1 MSTVL
6 ELLLGGQVVP
16 QMLIEWLDGL
26 PVKGILGDVSS
37 QRIEFIPVFLNFL
50 RDQSSSILQI
60 GLTGGLTPNKCSS
73 LVRAIKYVSP
83 GKDPGMRSR
92 ARKHYTSARAKTLKF
107 LESPDKNGKLGEG
120 TSVPDV
126 GQLLR
131 EAEYPLTVNRGA
143 VTSCLNKNL
152 YCSTP
157 KGTGDRTKSPNQQGY
172 ASPKLTSPDY
182 PSGERNAWAKRQSQE
197 TSDRGGRGN
206 FNSEKRHSEQRLSL
220 GDFLQSD
227 TKKGIKKRSPLPRD
241 NSARNNTSGMVR
253 QTSRTLDITDEN
265 AFPVV
270 GCVPQQEKQPK
281 RRINP
286 TRITPVSASRSNKS
300 NPFGQNSKNMFG
312 FPQGQSPST
321 SFNSVS
327 EEGSKTL
334 EEEREMLRQE
344 RLKWQEVASKDNNLK
359 SSGRDT
365 PPNLAL
371 QKLNGKPS
379 EFKEATL
386 AQVTK
391 KAVLDVIAQVYADLI
406 LCNMVPS
413 IMVELYYVI
422 QLLTVRVLDS
432 EESDSDEDSESYLGN
447 LHNCVY
453 FSTKVLSH
461 LLELIKLLDRTTIT
475 LLSEN
480 PRIQC
485 FCTDLEKQLMKFLEN
500 PPPEPLLSQQP
511 KSPIGGVSFQSDTD
525 NRQNFSCDQAFHVFR
540 KQRDSF
546 YEIIRIWEENHL
558 TPGWSFSQSLGPRIR
573 HLLAMR
579 VDPTNYAHFARLF
592 QLQLLT
598 MCRGEDVQFD
608 PNQDPEDLGFLAL
621 LKKQHPEKYKRL
633 HERLVTPSKLGGP
646 CPAPSFPGSQ
656 EFFKDFIIIA
666 AHGAFNQFLKDV
678 LISHILRLNEQDFI
692 VVEQDE
698 RDPVESMVHME
709 ARSVVLNL
717 RLLAKFLGF
726 VEFLPY
732 QTTNHLSENVIAT
745 HIDLRSKVCP
755 PLNLNVALRQCAAYG
770 RLVVGVTWIVEYLS
784 MVDPVALH
792 SKHYLTVVMTLIAI
806 FKILYIT
813 SIEIDTGCPQC
824 MKVSHSKNL
833 APSNSL
839 LLKFLLGWLFDLP
852 AFPDGLFFA
861 DIAEADIDHCEYNQN
876 LKTIQANYSHFCVL
890 CLRQMLSTEY
900 KEKCME
906 AKLPVYGICTPSK
919 NKVVKGKSLANTPV
933 KQIEK
938 DVVMSPM
945 KTPSKYMAMSL
956 LDTPDT
962 TPLKPSDSQDSTELI
977 VCLDISHFVDQQL
990 ITICC
995 PFVCELK
1002 NLLNDFLLGT
1012 GSSKNTGSNSCRRIT
1027 PLSASEKETPGKA
1040 QIDIQLQLEEN
1051 FFHNHPSS
1059 FRKTTDFVIERV
1071 SSNIIRNIRLVVIP
1085 QLRESATDK
1094 LRATVDNQVQNSP
1107 VLGDCRKDSVKKQV
1121 NELSTEMCAQLKTH
1135 CLQLPQQ
1142 EIQEQV
1148 NTVLSLL
1155 LPSDIT
1161 PQEVEVCQKLVVRS
1175 TMEKVNAW
1183 TQSHLTPSQFCKELT
1198 LDSERLIRQ
1207 AQKTADL
1214 LAIAGQGSQD
1224 DTTLSLLESSDVS
1237 AFGGE
1242 TNASGYQS
1250 SLSFSDTPVSPS
1262 NQPHLP
1268 RPVAKKPSALESLPV
1283 TAKEHDPDV
1292 MPPSYLLKLLK
1303 AMVYKLISSVNVEL
1317 NKVDFA
1323 SDVQNLIHNIQQV
1336 VSKREDVTLTVF
1348 RALEALTV
1356 DLAVALAC
1364 CLPFVMTSEIQ
1375 KAFVSL
1381 WRPVEEDGLIPSP
1394 CGLSS
1399 LMCPRTVMLIAQ
1411 NPSSKHQDAA
1421 WKKMEEFISLLVS
1434 SNLISPVSLQEQ
1446 CVSLLRHSW
1455 PEGVLAGLSSCIKGI
1470 SKNCNRQNFADDS
1483 TFTELLEWVGWV
1495 CGEMEEFPDLI

>member
-1 MSTVL
+1 MSYSTV
-6 ELLLGGQVVP
+6 
-16 QMLIEWLDGL
+16 DG
-26 PVKGILGDVSS
+26 GILGDLSP

-60 GLTGGLTPNKCSS
+60 GLTGGLTPNKCPSS
-73 LVRAIKYVSP
+73 VRAIKYVSP
-83 GKDPGMRSR
+83 GKDAGMRGR
-92 ARKHYTSARAKTLKF
+92 VRKNYTSARAKTLKF
-107 LESPDKNGKLGEG
+107 VESPDKNGKPVENS
-120 TSVPDV
+120 SVPDV

-131 EAEYPLTVNRGA
+131 EADSPFTVHKSSM
-143 VTSCLNKNL
+143 TSCLSKNL

-157 KGTGDRTKSPNQQGY
+157 KSVGCRAKSPNQYGGS
-172 ASPKLTSPDY
+172 SPKLTSPEY
-182 PSGERNAWAKRQSQE
+182 PRERNTWGKQQNQE
-197 TSDRGGRGN
+197 SSDRGGR
-206 FNSEKRHSEQRLSL
+206 SDKKHSEQRLSL

-227 TKKGIKKRSPLPRD
+227 TIKISKKRSPLPRD
-241 NSARNNTSGMVR
+241 NSAKNKSNSVVR
-253 QTSRTLDITDEN
+253 QLPKTLDITDEN

-286 TRITPVSASRSNKS
+286 TRITPVSVCRSNKS
-300 NPFGQNSKNMFG
+300 NPFSQNSKNMFG

-344 RLKWQEVASKDNNLK
+344 RLKWQEVSSKDTSFKCN
-359 SSGRDT
+359 GRES
-365 PPNLAL
+365 PPTLTM
-371 QKLNGKPS
+371 QKPIGKTC
-379 EFKEATL
+379 EFSEATPD
-386 AQVTK
+386 QVTK
-391 KAVLDVIAQVYADLI
+391 RPVLDVIAQVYSDLI

-413 IMVELYYVI
+413 VMVELYYVF
-422 QLLTVRVLDS
+422 QLLTVRVLHREECDDYENS
-432 EESDSDEDSESYLGN
+432 EFYLGN

-453 FSTKVLSH
+453 FSTKVLS
-461 LLELIKLLDRTTIT
+461 LILELIKLLDRTTIT

-480 PRIQC
+480 PRIQS
-485 FCTDLEKQLMKFLEN
+485 FCTDLQRQLVKFLEN

-558 TPGWSFSQSLGPRIR
+558 TPGWSFNQTLGSRVR
-573 HLLAMR
+573 HLLSMR
-579 VDPTNYAHFARLF
+579 ADPTNYAHFARLF

-608 PNQDPEDLGFLAL
+608 PNKDPEDLGFLTL

-656 EFFKDFIIIA
+656 EFFKDFIIAA
-666 AHGAFNQFLKDV
+666 AHGTFNQYLKDV

-692 VVEQDE
+692 VLEQDE

-732 QTTNHLSENVIAT
+732 QTTNHLPENVIAT

-755 PLNLNVALRQCAAYG
+755 PINLNSALRQCASSG
-770 RLVVGVTWIVEYLS
+770 RLVVGVTWMVEYLS

-792 SKHYLTVVMTLIAI
+792 SKHYLTVVMTLIAV

-813 SIEIDTGCPQC
+813 SIGIDTGCSHC

-839 LLKFLLGWLFDLP
+839 LLKLLLGWLFDLP

-861 DIAEADIDHCEYNQN
+861 DIAEADIEHFEYNQN
-876 LKTIQANYSHFCVL
+876 LKVIQANYNYFCVL
-890 CLRQMLSTEY
+890 CLRQMLSTDY
-900 KEKCME
+900 KEKYIE
-906 AKLPVYGICTPSK
+906 AQPLVYGICTPK
-919 NKVVKGKSLANTPV
+919 NRKAKGKSLASTPV
-933 KQIEK
+933 KQIDK
-938 DVVMSPM
+938 DVAISPL
-945 KTPSKYMAMSL
+945 KTPSKYMAVSL
-956 LDTPDT
+956 LETPDT
-962 TPLKPSDSQDSTELI
+962 TPLKSSDSQDTTEVN
-977 VCLDISHFVDQQL
+977 VCLDISNFVDQQL

-1002 NLLNDFLLGT
+1002 NLLNDFMLGT
-1012 GSSKNTGSNSCRRIT
+1012 GSSKSTGSNSCRRIT
-1027 PLSASEKETPGKA
+1027 PLSASEKEAPGKA
-1040 QIDIQLQLEEN
+1040 QVDIQLQLEEN

-1059 FRKTTDFVIERV
+1059 FRKITDFVIERV

-1085 QLRESATDK
+1085 QLRESAIDK
-1094 LRATVDNQVQNSP
+1094 LKGTVDSQVNNSP
-1107 VLGDCRKDSVKKQV
+1107 VLGEYKKESVKKHV
-1121 NELSTEMCAQLKTH
+1121 SELSTEMYAQLKTH

-1148 NTVLSLL
+1148 NSVLSLL
-1155 LPSDIT
+1155 LPSDTT
-1161 PQEVEVCQKLVVRS
+1161 PQEVEICQKLVVRT
-1175 TMEKVNAW
+1175 TMEKINAW
-1183 TQSHLTPSQFCKELT
+1183 TQSHLTSSQFSKELT
-1198 LDSERLIRQ
+1198 LDSERLVRQ
-1207 AQKTADL
+1207 AQKSADL
-1214 LAIAGQGSQD
+1214 LAIAGQVSQD
-1224 DTTLSLLESSDVS
+1224 DTTLSLLEPSDAS
-1237 AFGGE
+1237 EFGGE
-1242 TNASGYQS
+1242 SNVSGYQS
-1250 SLSFSDTPVSPS
+1250 SLSFSDIPVSPI
-1262 NQPHLP
+1262 NQPQLP
-1268 RPVAKKPSALESLPV
+1268 RPVAKKPSALESLPI

-1292 MPPSYLLKLLK
+1292 MPPSRLLKLLK
-1303 AMVYKLISSVNVEL
+1303 TMIHKLISSINEDF
-1317 NKVDFA
+1317 NKVEFS

-1336 VSKREDVTLTVF
+1336 VTKRKDVTLTVF

-1364 CLPFVMTSEIQ
+1364 CLPVVMTKENQ
-1375 KAFVSL
+1375 DAFISL

-1399 LMCPRTVMLIAQ
+1399 LMCPRTVLLIAQ
-1411 NPSSKHQDAA
+1411 NPASTHQAAA
-1421 WKKMEEFISLLVS
+1421 WNKMEEFISLLVS
-1434 SNLISPVSLQEQ
+1434 NNLITPVSLQEQ
-1446 CVSLLRHSW
+1446 CISLLRHSW

-1470 SKNCNRQNFADDS
+1470 SKKCRRQKYADDS

-1495 CGEMEEFPDLI
+1495 CGEMEEFPDFV